1 MEQPVKEYKIRRAA
15 QRQAI
20 LQQRQALTPKEV
32 QVLSQQV
39 LSRVLS
45 HPYLQHPRL
54 IASYLSCSGELDT
67 ITLNAQLQAQ
77 QHQLCLPVISPT
89 ERGIMD
95 FYRYQ
100 SIDELRPNKFNIPEP
115 LPTEATLVQPQAL
128 ELVIVPLVG
137 FTGSGARLGM
147 GGGYYDRILKK
158 ISPSCLKL
166 GLAYD
171 FQRNDDIESKDWD
184 VPLDEIITPTQHYR
198 CTAQAN
204 TKRQKRQKEPW
215 AP

>member
-20 LQQRQALTPKEV
+20 LQQRKALTKEEV
-32 QVLSQQV
+32 HALSQLV
-39 LSRVLS
+39 LARVLS
-45 HPYLQHPRL
+45 HPYLQQPRL

-67 ITLNAQLQAQ
+67 ITLNEQLQSK

-95 FYRYQ
+95 FHRYH
-100 SIDELRPNKFNIPEP
+100 SLAELKPNKFNIPEP
-115 LPTEATLVQPQAL
+115 IPSKESLVSPTEL
-128 ELVIVPLVG
+128 ELVVVPLVG
-137 FTGSGARLGM
+137 FTGKGARLGM
-147 GGGYYDRILKK
+147 GGGYYDRILKQ
-158 ISPSCLKL
+158 ISPNCLKL

-171 FQRNDDIESKDWD
+171 FQRNDEIESKEWD

-198 CTAQAN
+198 FTT
-204 TKRQKRQKEPW
+204 TKY
-215 AP
+215 

>member
-20 LQQRQALTPKEV
+20 LQQRKALTKEEV
-32 QVLSQQV
+32 YALSQLV
-39 LSRVLS
+39 LARVLS
-45 HPYLQHPRL
+45 HPYLQQPRL

-67 ITLNAQLQAQ
+67 ITLNEQLQNK

-95 FYRYQ
+95 FHRYH
-100 SIDELRPNKFNIPEP
+100 SLAELRPNKFNIQEP
-115 LPTEATLVQPQAL
+115 LPSQESLVRPPEL
-128 ELVIVPLVG
+128 ELVVVPLVG

-147 GGGYYDRILKK
+147 GGGYYDRILKQ
-158 ISPSCLKL
+158 ISPNCLKL

-171 FQRNDDIESKDWD
+171 FQRNDEIESKDWD

-198 CTAQAN
+198 FTT
-204 TKRQKRQKEPW
+204 TKY
-215 AP
+215 

>member
-20 LQQRQALTPKEV
+20 LQQRKALTKEEV
-32 QVLSQQV
+32 YALSQLV
-39 LSRVLS
+39 LARVLS
-45 HPYLQHPRL
+45 HPYLQQPRL

-67 ITLNAQLQAQ
+67 ITLNEQLQSK

-95 FYRYQ
+95 FHRYH
-100 SIDELRPNKFNIPEP
+100 SLAELKPNKFNIPEP
-115 LPTEATLVQPQAL
+115 IPSKESLVSPTEL
-128 ELVIVPLVG
+128 ELVVVPLVG
-137 FTGSGARLGM
+137 FTGKGARLGM
-147 GGGYYDRILKK
+147 GGGYYDRILKQ
-158 ISPSCLKL
+158 ISPNCLKL

-171 FQRNDDIESKDWD
+171 FQRNDEIESKEWD

-198 CTAQAN
+198 FTT
-204 TKRQKRQKEPW
+204 TKY
-215 AP
+215 

>member
-20 LQQRQALTPKEV
+20 LQQRKALTKEEV
-32 QVLSQQV
+32 HALSQLV
-39 LSRVLS
+39 LARVLS
-45 HPYLQHPRL
+45 HPYLQQPRL

-67 ITLNAQLQAQ
+67 ITLNEQLQNK
-77 QHQLCLPVISPT
+77 QHQLCLPVISPS

-95 FYRYQ
+95 FHRYH
-100 SIDELRPNKFNIPEP
+100 SLAELKPNKFNIPEP
-115 LPTEATLVQPQAL
+115 LPSKESLVQPHEL
-128 ELVIVPLVG
+128 ELVVVPLVG

-147 GGGYYDRILKK
+147 GGGYYDRILKQ
-158 ISPSCLKL
+158 ISPNCLKL

-171 FQRNDDIESKDWD
+171 FQRNDEIESKEWD

-198 CTAQAN
+198 FTT
-204 TKRQKRQKEPW
+204 TKY
-215 AP
+215 

>member
-20 LQQRQALTPKEV
+20 LQQRKALTKEEV
-32 QVLSQQV
+32 YALSQLV
-39 LSRVLS
+39 SARVLS
-45 HPYLQHPRL
+45 HPYLQQPRL

-67 ITLNAQLQAQ
+67 ITLNEQLQNK

-95 FYRYQ
+95 FHRYH
-100 SIDELRPNKFNIPEP
+100 SLAELRPNKFNIPEP
-115 LPTEATLVQPQAL
+115 LPSKESLVRPHEL
-128 ELVIVPLVG
+128 ELVVVPLVG
-137 FTGSGARLGM
+137 FTGKGARLGM
-147 GGGYYDRILKK
+147 GGGYYDRILKQ
-158 ISPSCLKL
+158 ISPNCLKL

-171 FQRNDDIESKDWD
+171 FQRNDEIESKDWD

-198 CTAQAN
+198 FTT
-204 TKRQKRQKEPW
+204 TKH
-215 AP
+215 

>member
-20 LQQRQALTPKEV
+20 LQQRKALTKEEV
-32 QVLSQQV
+32 HALSQLV
-39 LSRVLS
+39 LARVLS
-45 HPYLQHPRL
+45 HPYLQQPRL

-67 ITLNAQLQAQ
+67 ITLNEQLQSK

-95 FYRYQ
+95 FHRYH
-100 SIDELRPNKFNIPEP
+100 SLAELKPNKFNIPEP
-115 LPTEATLVQPQAL
+115 IPSKESLVSPTEL
-128 ELVIVPLVG
+128 ELVVVPLVG
-137 FTGSGARLGM
+137 FTGKGARLGM
-147 GGGYYDRILKK
+147 GGGYYDRILKQ
-158 ISPSCLKL
+158 ISPNCLKL

-171 FQRNDDIESKDWD
+171 FQRNDEIESKDWD

-198 CTAQAN
+198 FTT
-204 TKRQKRQKEPW
+204 TKH
-215 AP
+215 

>member
-20 LQQRQALTPKEV
+20 LQQRKALTKEEV
-32 QVLSQQV
+32 YALSQLV
-39 LSRVLS
+39 LARVLS
-45 HPYLQHPRL
+45 HPYLQQPRL

-67 ITLNAQLQAQ
+67 ITLNEQLQSK

-95 FYRYQ
+95 FHRYH
-100 SIDELRPNKFNIPEP
+100 SLAELKPNKFNIPEP
-115 LPTEATLVQPQAL
+115 IPSKDSLVSPTEL
-128 ELVIVPLVG
+128 ELVVVPLVG
-137 FTGSGARLGM
+137 FTGKGARLGM
-147 GGGYYDRILKK
+147 GGGYYDRILKQ
-158 ISPSCLKL
+158 ISPNCLKL

-171 FQRNDDIESKDWD
+171 FQRNDEIESKEWD

-198 CTAQAN
+198 FTT
-204 TKRQKRQKEPW
+204 TKY
-215 AP
+215 

>member
-20 LQQRQALTPKEV
+20 LQQRKALTKEEV
-32 QVLSQQV
+32 HALSQLV
-39 LSRVLS
+39 LARVLS
-45 HPYLQHPRL
+45 HPYLQQPRL

-67 ITLNAQLQAQ
+67 ITLNEQLQNK

-95 FYRYQ
+95 FHRYH
-100 SIDELRPNKFNIPEP
+100 SLAELKPNKFNIPEP
-115 LPTEATLVQPQAL
+115 LPSKESLVQPHEL
-128 ELVIVPLVG
+128 ELVVVPLVG

-147 GGGYYDRILKK
+147 GGGYYDRILKQ
-158 ISPSCLKL
+158 ISPNCLKL

-171 FQRNDDIESKDWD
+171 FQRDDSIECKAWD
-184 VPLDEIITPTQHYR
+184 MPLDEIITPTQHYR
-198 CTAQAN
+198 FTT
-204 TKRQKRQKEPW
+204 TKY
-215 AP
+215 

>member
-20 LQQRQALTPKEV
+20 LQQRKALTKEEV
-32 QVLSQQV
+32 HALSQLV
-39 LSRVLS
+39 LARVLS
-45 HPYLQHPRL
+45 HPYLQQPRL

-67 ITLNAQLQAQ
+67 ITLNEQLQSK

-95 FYRYQ
+95 FHRYH
-100 SIDELRPNKFNIPEP
+100 SLAELKPNKFNIPEP
-115 LPTEATLVQPQAL
+115 LPSKESLVRPHEL
-128 ELVIVPLVG
+128 ELVVVPLVG
-137 FTGSGARLGM
+137 FTGKGARLGM
-147 GGGYYDRILKK
+147 GGGYYDRILKQ
-158 ISPSCLKL
+158 ISPNCLKL

-171 FQRNDDIESKDWD
+171 FQRNDEIESKDWD

-198 CTAQAN
+198 FTT
-204 TKRQKRQKEPW
+204 TKH
-215 AP
+215 

>member
-20 LQQRQALTPKEV
+20 LQQRKALTKEEV
-32 QVLSQQV
+32 HALSQLV
-39 LSRVLS
+39 LARVLS
-45 HPYLQHPRL
+45 HPYLQQPRL

-67 ITLNAQLQAQ
+67 ITLNEQLQNK

-95 FYRYQ
+95 FHRYH
-100 SIDELRPNKFNIPEP
+100 SLAELKPNKFNIPEP
-115 LPTEATLVQPQAL
+115 LPSKESLVQPHEL
-128 ELVIVPLVG
+128 ELVVVPLVG

-147 GGGYYDRILKK
+147 GGGYYDRILKQ
-158 ISPSCLKL
+158 ISPNCLKL

-171 FQRNDDIESKDWD
+171 FQRNDEIESKDWD

-198 CTAQAN
+198 FN
-204 TKRQKRQKEPW
+204 TTKY
-215 AP
+215 

>member
-20 LQQRQALTPKEV
+20 LQQRKALTQEEVQALS
-32 QVLSQQV
+32 QLVLD
-39 LSRVLS
+39 RVLN
-45 HPYLQHPRL
+45 HPYLQQPRL

-67 ITLNAQLQAQ
+67 ITLNEQLQNK

-95 FYRYQ
+95 FHRYH
-100 SIDELRPNKFNIPEP
+100 SLAELKPNKFNIPEP
-115 LPTEATLVQPQAL
+115 LPSKESLVQPHEL
-128 ELVIVPLVG
+128 ELVVVPLVG

-147 GGGYYDRILKK
+147 GGGYYDRILKQ
-158 ISPSCLKL
+158 ISPNCLKL

-171 FQRNDDIESKDWD
+171 FQRNDEIESKDWD

-198 CTAQAN
+198 FTT
-204 TKRQKRQKEPW
+204 TKY
-215 AP
+215 

>member
-20 LQQRQALTPKEV
+20 LQQRKALTKEV
-32 QVLSQQV
+32 VLALSLLV
-39 LSRVLS
+39 LASVLC
-45 HPYLQHPRL
+45 HPYLQQPRL

-67 ITLNAQLQAQ
+67 ITLNEQLQNK

-95 FYRYQ
+95 FHRYH
-100 SIDELRPNKFNIPEP
+100 SLAELKPNKFNIPEP
-115 LPTEATLVQPQAL
+115 LPSKESLVQPHEL
-128 ELVIVPLVG
+128 ELVVVPLVG

-147 GGGYYDRILKK
+147 GGGYYDRILKQ
-158 ISPSCLKL
+158 ISPNCLKL

-171 FQRNDDIESKDWD
+171 FQRNDEIESKDWD

-198 CTAQAN
+198 FTT
-204 TKRQKRQKEPW
+204 TKY
-215 AP
+215 

>member
-20 LQQRQALTPKEV
+20 LQQRKALTKEEV
-32 QVLSQQV
+32 HALSQLV
-39 LSRVLS
+39 LARVLS
-45 HPYLQHPRL
+45 HPYLQQPRL

-67 ITLNAQLQAQ
+67 ITLNEQLQNK

-95 FYRYQ
+95 FHCYH
-100 SIDELRPNKFNIPEP
+100 SLAELKPNKFNIPEP
-115 LPTEATLVQPQAL
+115 LPSKESLVQPHEL
-128 ELVIVPLVG
+128 ELVVVPLVG

-147 GGGYYDRILKK
+147 GGGYYDRILKQ
-158 ISPSCLKL
+158 ISPNCLKL

-171 FQRNDDIESKDWD
+171 FQRNDEIESKDWD

-198 CTAQAN
+198 FTT
-204 TKRQKRQKEPW
+204 TKY
-215 AP
+215 

>member
-20 LQQRQALTPKEV
+20 LQQRKALTKEEV
-32 QVLSQQV
+32 HALSQLV
-39 LSRVLS
+39 LARVLS
-45 HPYLQHPRL
+45 HPYLQQPRL

-67 ITLNAQLQAQ
+67 ITLNEQLQSK

-95 FYRYQ
+95 FHRYH
-100 SIDELRPNKFNIPEP
+100 SLAELKPNKFNIPEP
-115 LPTEATLVQPQAL
+115 IPSKESLVSPTEL
-128 ELVIVPLVG
+128 ELVVVPLVG
-137 FTGSGARLGM
+137 FTGKGARLGM
-147 GGGYYDRILKK
+147 GGGYYDRILKQ
-158 ISPSCLKL
+158 ITPNCLKL

-171 FQRNDDIESKDWD
+171 FQRNDEIESKDWD

-198 CTAQAN
+198 FTT
-204 TKRQKRQKEPW
+204 TKY
-215 AP
+215 

>member
-20 LQQRQALTPKEV
+20 LQQRKALTKEEV
-32 QVLSQQV
+32 HALSQLV
-39 LSRVLS
+39 LARVLS
-45 HPYLQHPRL
+45 HPYLQQPRL

-67 ITLNAQLQAQ
+67 ITLNEQLQNK

-89 ERGIMD
+89 ECGIMD
-95 FYRYQ
+95 FHRYH
-100 SIDELRPNKFNIPEP
+100 SLAELKPNKFNIPEP
-115 LPTEATLVQPQAL
+115 LPSKESLVRPHEL
-128 ELVIVPLVG
+128 ELVVVPLVG

-147 GGGYYDRILKK
+147 GGGYYDRILKQ
-158 ISPSCLKL
+158 ISPNCLKL

-171 FQRNDDIESKDWD
+171 FQRNDEIESKDWD

-198 CTAQAN
+198 FT
-204 TKRQKRQKEPW
+204 TPKY
-215 AP
+215 

>member
-20 LQQRQALTPKEV
+20 LQQRQALTKEEV
-32 QVLSQQV
+32 HALSQLV
-39 LSRVLS
+39 LARVLS
-45 HPYLQHPRL
+45 HPYLQQPRL

-67 ITLNAQLQAQ
+67 ITLNEQLQNK

-95 FYRYQ
+95 FHRYH
-100 SIDELRPNKFNIPEP
+100 SLAELRPNKFNIPEP
-115 LPTEATLVQPQAL
+115 LPCQESLVSPTEL
-128 ELVIVPLVG
+128 ELVVVPLVG
-137 FTGSGARLGM
+137 FTGKGARLGM
-147 GGGYYDRILKK
+147 GGGYYDRILKQ
-158 ISPSCLKL
+158 ISPNCLKL

-171 FQRNDDIESKDWD
+171 FQRNDEIESKDWD

-198 CTAQAN
+198 FTT
-204 TKRQKRQKEPW
+204 TKY
-215 AP
+215 

>member
-20 LQQRQALTPKEV
+20 LQQRKALTKEEV
-32 QVLSQQV
+32 YALSQLV
-39 LSRVLS
+39 LARVLS
-45 HPYLQHPRL
+45 HPYLQQPRL

-67 ITLNAQLQAQ
+67 ITLNEQLQNK

-95 FYRYQ
+95 FHRYH
-100 SIDELRPNKFNIPEP
+100 SLAELRPNKFNIPEP
-115 LPTEATLVQPQAL
+115 LPSKESLVRPHEL
-128 ELVIVPLVG
+128 ELVVVPLVG
-137 FTGSGARLGM
+137 FTGKGARLGM
-147 GGGYYDRILKK
+147 GGGYYDRILKQ
-158 ISPSCLKL
+158 ISPNCLKL

-171 FQRNDDIESKDWD
+171 FQRNDEIESKEWD

-198 CTAQAN
+198 FTT
-204 TKRQKRQKEPW
+204 TKY
-215 AP
+215 

>member
-20 LQQRQALTPKEV
+20 LQQRKALTKEEV
-32 QVLSQQV
+32 HALSQLV
-39 LSRVLS
+39 LARVLS
-45 HPYLQHPRL
+45 HPYLQQPRL

-67 ITLNAQLQAQ
+67 ITLNEQLQNK

-95 FYRYQ
+95 FHRYH
-100 SIDELRPNKFNIPEP
+100 SLAELKPNKFNIPEP
-115 LPTEATLVQPQAL
+115 LPSKESLVQPHEL
-128 ELVIVPLVG
+128 ELVVVPLVG

-147 GGGYYDRILKK
+147 GGGYYDRILKQ
-158 ISPSCLKL
+158 ISPNCLKL

-171 FQRNDDIESKDWD
+171 FQRNDEIESKDWD

-198 CTAQAN
+198 FTT
-204 TKRQKRQKEPW
+204 TKY
-215 AP
+215 

>member
-20 LQQRQALTPKEV
+20 LQQRKALTKEEV
-32 QVLSQQV
+32 HALSQLV
-39 LSRVLS
+39 LARVLS
-45 HPYLQHPRL
+45 HPYLQQPRL

-67 ITLNAQLQAQ
+67 ITLNEQLQNK

-95 FYRYQ
+95 FHRYH
-100 SIDELRPNKFNIPEP
+100 SLAELKPNKFNIPEP
-115 LPTEATLVQPQAL
+115 IPSKESLVSPTEL
-128 ELVIVPLVG
+128 ELVVVPLVG
-137 FTGSGARLGM
+137 FTGKGARLGM
-147 GGGYYDRILKK
+147 GGGYYDRILKQ
-158 ISPSCLKL
+158 ISPNCLKL

-171 FQRNDDIESKDWD
+171 FQRNDEIESKDWD

-198 CTAQAN
+198 FTT
-204 TKRQKRQKEPW
+204 TKH
-215 AP
+215 

>member
-20 LQQRQALTPKEV
+20 LQQRKALTKEEV
-32 QVLSQQV
+32 YALSQLV
-39 LSRVLS
+39 LARVLS
-45 HPYLQHPRL
+45 HPYLQQPRL

-67 ITLNAQLQAQ
+67 ITLNEQLQNK

-95 FYRYQ
+95 FHRYH
-100 SIDELRPNKFNIPEP
+100 SLAELRPNKFNIPEP
-115 LPTEATLVQPQAL
+115 LPSKESLVRPHEL
-128 ELVIVPLVG
+128 ELVVVPLVG
-137 FTGSGARLGM
+137 FTGKGARLGM
-147 GGGYYDRILKK
+147 GGGYYDRILKQ
-158 ISPSCLKL
+158 ISPNCLKL

-171 FQRNDDIESKDWD
+171 FQRNDEIESKDWD

-198 CTAQAN
+198 FTT
-204 TKRQKRQKEPW
+204 TKH
-215 AP
+215 